1 MTGGTTGLKPLIGR
15 YCQVVSLCV
24 AMLLHVHE
32 GIADNR
38 HALAIPAAQADVALK
53 ELSWQSGYPVIFRT
67 HEVTAVRTNAIDGQ
81 FTVQEALG
89 QMFEGTPLVGGVS
102 LEEVVTVSFR
112 VEEPTE
118 NTMKNNLSD
127 TKVPLLKRLGTAIAT
142 TLFAISGGNAIAA
155 DEATDPERPIL
166 EEIVVTATY
175 RDTAEMDT
183 PIAISVV
190 NEEMIEA
197 RGILDLMDL
206 AQSMPSLTVTQ
217 NASSTTNVS
226 IRGIESVS
234 GYHPSLQNA
243 STTSIYIDDTPVTT
257 GQMPNR
263 QISGVMFDLE
273 RVEVIK
279 GPQGTL
285 FGESSMA
292 GTIRYI
298 SNKPD
303 LNETAYKVQANITS
317 MDQSDDSGY
326 KVNAM
331 VNIPLVQ
338 DEFAVRILGF
348 STKVAGYFDRVE
360 DGGTTIIEEDVN
372 SQTHQG
378 ARITALW
385 QPSDLLSLRASVYS
399 IQSES
404 ENLSLAQGRFFIET
418 APPLP
423 PVPIGSFDELDQYN
437 LVVEYEFPWGTVTSS
452 TSKIERQASYTNEYS
467 QALLQFFDWRT
478 TRIRNLILPPVGDA
492 SGPIPWDPNPAN
504 VFNMTSL
511 SQVNFIETDR
521 FVQEFRA
528 VSNTDGPFNW
538 MAGFYYKESDENTR
552 RHLPFTL
559 VPAVE
564 QYRPDYAVGLE
575 APANAP
581 RNTLEEMAFF
591 GDVSYELT
599 DTWELGAGVRYTD
612 LKQQFHLTG
621 TGTDDQV
628 VTPKVSLT
636 WRPTDGM
643 MYFGIVS
650 TGFRPGQY
658 NGAIDYNIGLLEIV
672 AEGLG
677 GVSEIYTNWAGAAVP
692 ISESIADLE
701 TKLFFD
707 GDEVVNY
714 ELGAK
719 VTISDNIRLTGS
731 VFYFDWTDTLLY
743 SLCGAHCPQT
753 PRLPYHRNSGDAYSK
768 GIEANA
774 LVAVT
779 ENLSLQLGA
788 RYLEA
793 EVDNAPAPNT
803 KIPDATEWKWHAS
816 VTYAFPVTDG
826 IEGDIRLD
834 WMGQDESFSDA
845 GNNYRIPPRNVGNMR
860 VTIRDANQNQWRL
873 ALFGK
878 NLANDD
884 SLMFEERALADAYHV
899 YMQPRSYGLE
909 FTYEM

>member
-273 RVEVIK
+273 RVEVLK

-303 LNETAYKVQANITS
+303 LNQRAFKIQTNVNS
-317 MDQSDDSGY
+317 MDQSDDSGH

-331 VNIPLVQ
+331 VNIPVVQ

-360 DGGTTIIEEDVN
+360 DGGTNIIEKDVN

-418 APPLP
+418 AHRYRQFQSDPSMNWISITWWL
-423 PVPIGSFDELDQYN
+423 S
-437 LVVEYEFPWGTVTSS
+437 TSS
-452 TSKIERQASYTNEYS
+452 HGR
-467 QALLQFFDWRT
+467 
-478 TRIRNLILPPVGDA
+478 
-492 SGPIPWDPNPAN
+492 
-504 VFNMTSL
+504 M
-511 SQVNFIETDR
+511 
-521 FVQEFRA
+521 
-528 VSNTDGPFNW
+528 
-538 MAGFYYKESDENTR
+538 
-552 RHLPFTL
+552 
-559 VPAVE
+559 
-564 QYRPDYAVGLE
+564 
-575 APANAP
+575 
-581 RNTLEEMAFF
+581 
-591 GDVSYELT
+591 
-599 DTWELGAGVRYTD
+599 
-612 LKQQFHLTG
+612 
-621 TGTDDQV
+621 
-628 VTPKVSLT
+628 
-636 WRPTDGM
+636 
-643 MYFGIVS
+643 
-650 TGFRPGQY
+650 
-658 NGAIDYNIGLLEIV
+658 
-672 AEGLG
+672 
-677 GVSEIYTNWAGAAVP
+677 
-692 ISESIADLE
+692 
-701 TKLFFD
+701 
-707 GDEVVNY
+707 
-714 ELGAK
+714 
-719 VTISDNIRLTGS
+719 
-731 VFYFDWTDTLLY
+731 
-743 SLCGAHCPQT
+743 
-753 PRLPYHRNSGDAYSK
+753 
-768 GIEANA
+768 
-774 LVAVT
+774 
-779 ENLSLQLGA
+779 
-788 RYLEA
+788 
-793 EVDNAPAPNT
+793 
-803 KIPDATEWKWHAS
+803 
-816 VTYAFPVTDG
+816 
-826 IEGDIRLD
+826 
-834 WMGQDESFSDA
+834 
-845 GNNYRIPPRNVGNMR
+845 
-860 VTIRDANQNQWRL
+860 
-873 ALFGK
+873 
-878 NLANDD
+878 
-884 SLMFEERALADAYHV
+884 
-899 YMQPRSYGLE
+899 
-909 FTYEM
+909 